1 MGDLMPFKEVTIDLR
16 PMEVLRVK
24 NVIRG
29 NAFEK
34 DLRIKF
40 GDETGGTAI
49 PCSTSTGKMNLKILI
64 KNEEEKSQ
72 VIEDFINWLHKNWK

>member
-1 MGDLMPFKEVTIDLR
+1 MKEFEIELR

-29 NAFEK
+29 NAMEK
-34 DLRIKF
+34 GIRIKF
-40 GDETGGTAI
+40 GDEVGDNLAV

-64 KNEEEKSQ
+64 KDDKDKLQIIDE
-72 VIEDFINWLHKNWK
+72 FINWLKKNWK